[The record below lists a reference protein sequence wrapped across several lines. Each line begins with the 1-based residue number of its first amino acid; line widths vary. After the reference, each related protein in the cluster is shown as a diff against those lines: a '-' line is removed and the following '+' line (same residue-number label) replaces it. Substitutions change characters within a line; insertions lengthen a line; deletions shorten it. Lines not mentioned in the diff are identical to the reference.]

1 MKNDITFL
9 NQQMNVVWFVLMFII
24 VGAYSWL
31 RLLSKKVKDITEQLE
46 VLKKDS
52 MFNEANTELKKGRK
66 K

>member
-9 NQQMNVVWFVLMFII
+9 NQQMNVVWFVLMFIL